1 MASQYFAS
9 SAFTRTIVGHASQC
23 GLPASDLLTRA
34 GISEHLLNLPSR
46 RIAAH
51 LVERLWQEC
60 ESAGANR
67 YFGCGLINS
76 MATSTLQ
83 GLNILLDSA
92 ATLRGSLE
100 CVARYSAFVTNYV
113 HLHLDQDGSCARL
126 HIRPTQDQPH
136 FFGLDAATLSLVR
149 NMSRRVGLT
158 VDALFSEV
166 SLSPRQASGDLL
178 NSWNV
183 RVGHGEYTC
192 LHMPLELLDLPL
204 LGANEFLHQSL
215 SRQWYPSD
223 QKDSAG
229 RSLHLARVWLTS
241 GEESV
246 ERISERLGYQRSSS
260 FIRAFQKQYGITPKQ
275 FRLSSHK

>member
-1 MASQYFAS
+1 MASPYFAS
-9 SAFTRTIVGHASQC
+9 SAFTRTIIGHASQC
-23 GLPASDLLTRA
+23 GLPVADLLTRV
-34 GISEHLLNLPSR
+34 GISDHVLNLPSR
-46 RIAAH
+46 RIPAH

-60 ESAGANR
+60 ENAGATR
-67 YFGCGLINS
+67 YFGCSLINS

-92 ATLRGSLE
+92 ATLRESLE
-100 CVARYSAFVTNYV
+100 CVVRYSTLVTNYV
-113 HLHLDQDGSCARL
+113 HFHLDKEGSCARL
-126 HIRPTQDQPH
+126 NIRPTLAPPH

-158 VDALFSEV
+158 VDTLFSEV

-178 NSWNV
+178 TGWNV
-183 RVGHGEYTC
+183 RVEQGEYTC
-192 LHMPLELLDLPL
+192 LYIPLELLDLPL

-215 SRQWYPSD
+215 SRQWQSAD
-223 QKDSAG
+223 QKDSPG

-246 ERISERLGYQRSSS
+246 ERIAERLGYQRSSS

-275 FRLSSHK
+275 FRLSAHK